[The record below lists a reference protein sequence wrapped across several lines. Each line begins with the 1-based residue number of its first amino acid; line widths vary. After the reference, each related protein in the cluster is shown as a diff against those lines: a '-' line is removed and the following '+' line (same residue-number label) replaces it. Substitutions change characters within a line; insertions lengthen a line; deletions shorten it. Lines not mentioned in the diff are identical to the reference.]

1 MKVSKASALHTPLVL
16 GEPRCVWD
24 AKALL
29 GEGTL
34 WSVREQALY
43 WVDILGHQLHFYHP
57 TSQTRKSWRFMEE
70 ISALAE
76 RRDTPGLLLTLRHDF
91 AYFDPHTEQIQ
102 RLCRAE
108 PDKPGNRFNDG
119 KCDNAGRFW
128 ATTIDF
134 DCQRA
139 TGAIYRF
146 HSDGSCM
153 AMHPGYVVNNGPT
166 WSLDGST
173 MYLNDTVA
181 GRVQAFDF
189 DPSTG
194 TIAHERTWLQFAPDD
209 GLPDGMTT
217 DALGR
222 LWIAH
227 WGGSC
232 VTCHDPDTAQE
243 LARIEL
249 PTRHITNCVFGGPDM
264 QTLFITSASTGL
276 SPENLA
282 QEPFAGG
289 LFSVD
294 TNCPGLPSALF
305 G

>member
-1 MKVSKASALHTPLVL
+1 MELSKASALHTPLVP
-16 GEPRCVWD
+16 GEVRCVWD

-43 WVDILGHQLHFYHP
+43 WVDILGHQLHRYHP
-57 TSQTRKSWRFMEE
+57 TSETRKSWHFMEE

-91 AYFDPHTEQIQ
+91 AYFDPQTEQIQ

-119 KCDNAGRFW
+119 KCDSSGRFW

-134 DCQRA
+134 ECRRA
-139 TGAIYRF
+139 TGGIYRF
-146 HSDGSCM
+146 HSDGSCV

-166 WSLDGST
+166 WSLDGTT

-189 DPSTG
+189 DPSAG
-194 TIAHERTWLQFAPDD
+194 TIEHERTWLQLAPDD

-222 LWIAH
+222 MWIAH

-243 LARIEL
+243 LTRIAL

-264 QTLFITSASTGL
+264 QTLLITSASTGL

-282 QEPFAGG
+282 QEPLAGG

-294 TNCPGLPSALF
+294 TNCQGLPSALF